1 MRSAK
6 DRGEIMR
13 ITDKALI
20 CLSACACLF
29 TAVATSIAQTPSPAP
44 AQAPQPKR
52 INRAI
57 ELLEEGQPIYYTG
70 SHSGTAGTF
79 DQGKQDAQT
88 WADYI
93 SYDMEAAPYDIEGL
107 KVYMEGLV
115 AGGPTRTGHRTPA
128 VIVNLPVRGTDEAT
142 MRANAWMVE
151 QVLATGV
158 HGILLCHATTA
169 GAVRAL
175 VEAVRYPNRMQ
186 GVGQQ
191 GLQEGHRG
199 AHGAVTAAKIWGVS
213 PTEYEQKADTWPLNP
228 EGEIILGV
236 KIEDKYGYANREE
249 ILKVPG
255 IAFGEGGPGDMSLS
269 FGFKHGDNSLNEV
282 ENTIFAAAKIQH
294 LYWLGIGESWNGGRT
309 EAGIETGIKSGLMIG
324 YDERTAAIGRKITQR
339 PLPY

>member
-1 MRSAK
+1 MEMK
-6 DRGEIMR
+6 IMKN
-13 ITDKALI
+13 TGKTL
-20 CLSACACLF
+20 LFACACMCLSV
-29 TAVATSIAQTPSPAP
+29 AAATSAAQTPSQTPK
-44 AQAPQPKR
+44 PKR

-57 ELLEEGQPIYYTG
+57 ELLEAGQPIYYTG

-79 DQGKQDAQT
+79 EQGKLDAQT

-107 KVYMEGLV
+107 KAYMEGLA

-142 MRANAWMVE
+142 IRANAWMVE

-191 GLQEGHRG
+191 GLQEGRRG
-199 AHGAVTAAKIWGVS
+199 EHGAATASKIWGV
-213 PTEYEQKADTWPLNP
+213 TREEYEQKADTWPLNP
-228 EGEIILGV
+228 DGEILLGV
-236 KIEDKYGYANREE
+236 KIEDKYGFANTDE
-249 ILKVPG
+249 IVKVPG
-255 IAFGEGGPGDMSLS
+255 IAFGEGGPGDMTLS
-269 FGFKHGDNSLNEV
+269 FGFKRGDERLNPV
-282 ENTIFAAAKIQH
+282 ENKIFAAAKTQH
-294 LYWLGIGESWNGGRT
+294 LYWLGIGESWSGGRT

-324 YDERTAAIGRKITQR
+324 YDESTATIGRKFTNR